1 MAGVHCPEFSGG
13 EVTGKA
19 KQEREDGWVDGW
31 SGEDKTAVMHALPAE
46 GGAAVQCARQ
56 EREIERLVS
65 NPHIVTNYVTST
77 PPLQLTVANT
87 K

>member
-1 MAGVHCPEFSGG
+1 MV
-13 EVTGKA
+13 
-19 KQEREDGWVDGW
+19 RE
-31 SGEDKTAVMHALPAE
+31 AE
-46 GGAAVQCARQ
+46 GQGQDSGDARLAGGGRSSRTMCQ
-56 EREIERLVS
+56 AREREIERLVS